1 MALLIKNGL
10 VVTMN
15 PQREVLSADIYI
27 EQDRITAIEPDSG
40 LAAETVIDA
49 AGKLVI
55 PGLVQTHVHLCQA
68 LFRGM
73 ADDME
78 LLDWL
83 MKRIWPLEGSHDE
96 DSLYYSALL
105 GCAELLRGGTTGIID
120 MGTVNHTEAIFQ
132 AVEKTGI
139 RYLGGKCLMDCGREV
154 PKNLVD
160 DSRRAIDESMALYQR
175 WNGRHDNRI
184 RYCFCPRFALSC
196 SDRLLKEVARI
207 AAAENIPVHT
217 HASENRDEVRLVEEQ
232 RGLPNVLYLERL
244 GLTGPNL
251 ILAHCI
257 HLWDIEQDLLA
268 QSGTHIAHCPG
279 SNLKLASGIAPIPD
293 LLGRGARVSLGA
305 DGAPCNNLMSMFSEM
320 RLAALIHKPIHGP
333 LSMPAE
339 TVFAMATIS
348 GAEAMGLADQI
359 GSLEVG
365 KKADMAVVSL
375 SPWHHYPPQGAGVYS
390 HLVYQA
396 MATDV
401 DATIVDGQLL
411 MQNGQFLTIP
421 EAEVR
426 QNTAKALDRVR
437 QRCGL

>member
-15 PQREVLSADIYI
+15 PQKEILSADVCI
-27 EQDRITAIEPDSG
+27 EEDRIVAIEADNG
-40 LAAETVIDA
+40 FTADRVIDA
-49 AGKLVI
+49 TGKLVI
-55 PGLVQTHVHLCQA
+55 PGLIQTHLHLCQA

-83 MKRIWPLEGSHDE
+83 QKRIWPLEGSHDK

-120 MGTVNHTEAIFQ
+120 MGTVHHTEMIFQ
-132 AVEKTGI
+132 AVEQAGL
-139 RYLGGKCLMDCGREV
+139 RYLGGKCLMDCGEDIPETLRDN
-154 PKNLVD
+154 PNT
-160 DSRRAIDESMALYQR
+160 AIDESMALYQR
-175 WNGRHDNRI
+175 WNGVHDNRI
-184 RYCFCPRFALSC
+184 RYCFCPRFAVSC
-196 SDRLLKEVARI
+196 SDNLLQQVARI
-207 AAAENIPVHT
+207 ATAENIPVHT
-217 HASENRDEVRLVEEQ
+217 HASENRTEVLMVEKE
-232 RGLPNVLYLERL
+232 RGLPNVLYLDKL
-244 GLTGPNL
+244 GLCNPNL

-257 HLWDIEQDLLA
+257 HLLDSEKDLLA

-293 LLGRGARVSLGA
+293 LLARGAKVSLGA
-305 DGAPCNNLMSMFSEM
+305 DGAPCNNLLSMFNEM
-320 RLAALIHKPIHGP
+320 RLAALIQKPGHGP
-333 LSMPAE
+333 LAMPAE
-339 TVFAMATIS
+339 TVFALATLG
-348 GAEAMGLADQI
+348 GAKAMGMADQI

-365 KKADMAVVSL
+365 KKADLAIVSL
-375 SPWHHYPPQGAGVYS
+375 DPWHHCPPQGASVYA

-401 DATIVDGQLL
+401 YATIVDGRVLMEQGQLC
-411 MQNGQFLTIP
+411 TIP
-421 EAEVR
+421 ESAV
-426 QNTAKALDRVR
+426 KANASIALARVR